1 MIQIIQYNASLQPVW
16 DEFVASCVNATFM
29 HQRAYMDYHSHR
41 FTDCSLMAYHDGKL
55 IAVMPANRRLG
66 IIYSHQGLTYGGWL
80 YKLKYFDG
88 TVMMKL
94 MESTMEWMQANGIV
108 IWNYKAVPHIYHR
121 YPAEEDLYALFR
133 VGAELSESNLSTS
146 VLLSNPLPFDRGN
159 KSGVNVALK
168 AGVEV
173 VQSDDW
179 KAYWQVLS
187 EVLEARHQTAPV
199 HSVEEIKLLHSRFPD
214 NIRLYTASLEGKP
227 VAGVV
232 MFYTHTV
239 AHSQYIA
246 SNEQGRRVKALPLLF
261 HHLIAEAKEMGKTYF
276 DFGISNE
283 NHGLLLN
290 EGLLQQKSRLGG
302 RGIVYNTYKIHIP
315 L

>member
-41 FTDCSLMAYHDGKL
+41 FTDCSLMAYNDGKL

-80 YKLKYFDG
+80 YKLKHFDG

-94 MESTMEWMQANGIV
+94 MESTMEWMQANGFV
-108 IWNYKAVPHIYHR
+108 IWNYKSVPHIYHR

-133 VGAELSESNLSTS
+133 VGAEISESNLSTS

-173 VQSDDW
+173 AQSDDW
-179 KAYWQVLS
+179 EAYWQILC

-214 NIRLYTASLEGKP
+214 NIRLYTASLAGKP

-261 HHLIAEAKEMGKTYF
+261 HYLIAEAKEMGKTYF

-302 RGIVYNTYKIHIP
+302 RGIVYNTYRIHIP